1 MPVYEKLKS
10 ANSRNKRAE
19 KYKFARKTGEDL
31 ILALVRA
38 PICVSR
44 VSQCRGQIK
53 AARVTYSS
61 HTLYRKKCMK
71 ARIAKIKILF
81 ILGLVIRNPVNVN
94 IGVKVNGRITFYLTF
109 SA

>member
-38 PICVSR
+38 PICVSNR
-44 VSQCRGQIK
+44 LELHII
-53 AARVTYSS
+53 VT
-61 HTLYRKKCMK
+61 HAIQKKVHA

-94 IGVKVNGRITFYLTF
+94 IGVKVNRRITFYLIF